1 MAEVTNYLF
10 DYKEV
15 AEALIKKQGI
25 HQGLWH
31 IAIEFGFLAQN
42 IRTPNGFAPA
52 AILPVQKIGLVQTP
66 DASNMTVNAAEVN
79 PAPAASKAK
88 REGGKRAAKPAAKQ
102 SAKK

>member
-25 HQGLWH
+25 HEGLWH
-31 IAIEFGFLAQN
+31 IAIEFGFGAQN

-52 AILPVQKIGLVQTP
+52 AIIPVNKIGLVRTP
-66 DASNMTVNAAEVN
+66 DASNMTVDAAEVN
-79 PAPAASKAK
+79 PAATGASK
-88 REGGKRAAKPAAKQ
+88 G
-102 SAKK
+102 SAKGVKGAVKVAKKK

>member
-25 HQGLWH
+25 HEGLWH
-31 IAIEFGFLAQN
+31 VAIEFGFAAQN

-52 AILPVQKIGLVQTP
+52 AIIPVQKIGLVRTP
-66 DASNMTVNAAEVN
+66 DASNLTVDAAEVN
-79 PAPAASKAK
+79 PASTSRAR
-88 REGGKRAAKPAAKQ
+88 REGGKRAIKRAV
-102 SAKK
+102 KK

>member
-25 HQGLWH
+25 HEGLWH
-31 IAIEFGFLAQN
+31 VAIEFGFAAQN

-52 AILPVQKIGLVQTP
+52 AIVPVQKIGLVRTP
-66 DASNMTVNAAEVN
+66 DASNLTVDAAEVN
-79 PAPAASKAK
+79 PPSATK
-88 REGGKRAAKPAAKQ
+88 AAKKGPAKGAVKAAK
-102 SAKK
+102 KK